1 MKGQDFRHCVPTPAA
16 RPTHARA
23 EWLLRGWPA
32 PTGPH
37 RAAATQRGP
46 ARTREGAEDSEP
58 LRKQVGGAGATGG
71 APGALKTPAVT
82 PTPRFPQS
90 QLKYRQFAER
100 LTEDTQIRY
109 HIFVLSSTK
118 SHLFLCLTPDIKQTV
133 ILKSGASLWMTSPTF
148 KKMNDLF
155 KRMIQKSNF
164 ILVVQAKDL
173 KIKG

>member
-1 MKGQDFRHCVPTPAA
+1 M
-16 RPTHARA
+16 
-23 EWLLRGWPA
+23 
-32 PTGPH
+32 
-37 RAAATQRGP
+37 
-46 ARTREGAEDSEP
+46 
-58 LRKQVGGAGATGG
+58 GGAGAAGG

-100 LTEDTQIRY
+100 LTQDTQIRY

-155 KRMIQKSNF
+155 KRLDVSEAASGKPDVPAAGGEQTAAEVV
-164 ILVVQAKDL
+164 LVKQGYFSPKKLDNSV
-173 KIKG
+173 

>member
-1 MKGQDFRHCVPTPAA
+1 M
-16 RPTHARA
+16 
-23 EWLLRGWPA
+23 
-32 PTGPH
+32 
-37 RAAATQRGP
+37 
-46 ARTREGAEDSEP
+46 
-58 LRKQVGGAGATGG
+58 
-71 APGALKTPAVT
+71 T

-90 QLKYRQFAER
+90 QLKYRQFAEC

-155 KRMIQKSNF
+155 KRLDVSEAASGKPDVPAAGGEQTAAD
-164 ILVVQAKDL
+164 VVPVKQGYFSPKKLDNSV
-173 KIKG
+173 